1 MDYNTGRKRLVLPE
15 YGRNIQKMVIH
26 LKTIEDRDERNR
38 MAKAVIQV
46 MGNMNPHLR
55 DVSDFTHKLWD
66 HLAIISDFELDVD
79 SPYTTPAKEDLF
91 LEPVHIGYQSADDI
105 RFKHYGKVLE
115 SMIQRIM
122 NYDEGEEKDYLI
134 EVICTQMKKSY
145 VMWNRENITDEQI
158 FSDLLYLTKDQIKIP
173 EGLKLKDAR
182 EFVQKKPVVSSR
194 GGKGGK
200 GSKGGKSSGGFS
212 KKPSYKQHKPKRR

>member
-1 MDYNTGRKRLVLPE
+1 MDYNTGRKKLVLPE
-15 YGRNIQKMVIH
+15 YGRNIQKMVLA
-26 LKTIEDRDERNR
+26 LKEVEDRDERNQ

-66 HLAIISDFELDVD
+66 HLAIISEFELDID
-79 SPYTTPAKEDLF
+79 SPYPTPEKEDF
-91 LEPVHIGYQSADDI
+91 HLESVHIGYKNADDI

-115 SMIQRIM
+115 SMIKRTIT
-122 NYDEGEEKDYLI
+122 YEEGEEKDALI

-158 FSDLLYLTKDQIKIP
+158 FSDLLFLTKNQIKIP

-182 EFVQKKPVVSSR
+182 DFIQKKPVAFSSH
-194 GGKGGK
+194 KGGK
-200 GSKGGKSSGGFS
+200 GSKGGKSSGGR
-212 KKPSYKQHKPKRR
+212 KTQYKQKYKRK